1 MQISSQPYLK
11 TYTFPL
17 LSIAALSKLALL
29 VIAIA
34 LPFFLTYSTPSTP
47 LPTRLLPRL
56 APRHSSHA
64 AHHLQLQ
71 VPPRSRHFRLHL
83 PLHQPLQLRLLPRRR
98 HRGTLRPSQQ
108 SDSSG
113 VLTFRLKWS
122 KANTAERVVRVQ
134 IALFFNY
141 YASGTTQLGMAT
153 GSVSSYSIAD
163 GSIAGVLTI
172 ERGTGQGAIT
182 ESSSHSSIQI

>member
-1 MQISSQPYLK
+1 
-11 TYTFPL
+11 
-17 LSIAALSKLALL
+17 
-29 VIAIA
+29 
-34 LPFFLTYSTPSTP
+34 
-47 LPTRLLPRL
+47 
-56 APRHSSHA
+56 
-64 AHHLQLQ
+64 
-71 VPPRSRHFRLHL
+71 
-83 PLHQPLQLRLLPRRR
+83 
-98 HRGTLRPSQQ
+98 
-108 SDSSG
+108 